1 MALDQITSQSIA
13 DGAISVNDIADG
25 SVTHSKLHTTA
36 IQDKLG
42 YVPASAATVASQISA
57 LVNAAP
63 STLDTLNE
71 LAAALGNDANFATTV
86 TNSLAAKANQSTT
99 YTKTEVDTALGLKAN
114 TSSLGTLATLN
125 SVTGSNIASNTI
137 TPDKLAVT
145 LPGTNTVFRQC
156 ATFNDF
162 SASWRY
168 SGNAGS
174 RASAP
179 TTVNSDPVI
188 SNFNFN
194 DSSWTTVNASV
205 IYTPNTASLEN
216 YYWYIRKLFYIT
228 AGSFTISGIVDDDHV
243 LYLTPVSGSPILIGG
258 NIADTDGAGAGP
270 WSYTVTV
277 PTSGFYYLTARGVEG
292 GGGDYLTINS
302 VTNINNF
309 WVAPSNITVGTVLQ
323 TVYNF
328 TNARTSWGGQ
338 NTVLETS
345 ITPSSAGSRILIS
358 GVLYG
363 HANDD
368 SYMYLEYRIGN
379 GSWIKD
385 ATLNGDGFLGG
396 WGDHCWSHMSNTG
409 PFPSPFHVVF
419 SPNTT
424 QTVSVRVGVN
434 AEATF
439 FLNRGTAGN
448 FSWDGSEGG
457 NTNPNP
463 GIAKSTIILQE
474 IAG

>member
-1 MALDQITSQSIA
+1 MPRKLKSTALRSDAVTISNIPDNEITA
-13 DGAISVNDIADG
+13 A
-25 SVTHSKLHTTA
+25 KLHTTA

-42 YVPASAATVASQISA
+42 YTPASAATVASQISA
-57 LVNAAP
+57 LVNSAPAA
-63 STLDTLNE
+63 LDTLNE

-86 TNSLAAKANQSTT
+86 TNALAAKANS
-99 YTKTEVDTALGLKAN
+99 
-114 TSSLGTLATLN
+114 SSLGTLATLN

-137 TPDKLAVT
+137 TPDKLSVT
-145 LPGTNTVFRQC
+145 LPGTNIIFKQC
-156 ATFNDF
+156 ATFGDF
-162 SASWRY
+162 TSSWKY
-168 SGNAGS
+168 SGNAGA
-174 RASAP
+174 RTSAP
-179 TTVNSDPVI
+179 TTVGSDPVF
-188 SNFNFN
+188 SNFSYNT
-194 DSSWTTVNASV
+194 SSWTDVNANT
-205 IYTPNTASLEN
+205 IYTPNSSSAGNEN

-228 AGSFTISGIVDDDHV
+228 AGSFTISGSVDDDHV

-258 NIADTDGAGAGP
+258 NIADIDGSGASA
-270 WSYTVTV
+270 WSYTVNV

-292 GGGDYLTINS
+292 GGGDYLLI
-302 VTNINNF
+302 TNITNISNF
-309 WVAPSNITVGTVLQ
+309 WVASNNITAGSVIQ

-328 TNARTSWGGQ
+328 TNARTTWGGL

-345 ITPSSAGSRILIS
+345 ITPTNSASRILIS

-368 SYMYLEYRIGN
+368 SYMYLEYRIGS

-385 ATLNGDGFLGG
+385 STLNGDGYLGG

-424 QTVSVRVGVN
+424 QTVSIRVGVN

-439 FLNRGTAGN
+439 YLNRGTSGS

-463 GIAKSTIILQE
+463 GISKSTIILQE

>member
-1 MALDQITSQSIA
+1 MPRKLKSTALRSDAVTIANIPDNEITA
-13 DGAISVNDIADG
+13 A
-25 SVTHSKLHTTA
+25 KLHTTA
-36 IQDKLG
+36 ISDKLG
-42 YVPASAATVASQISA
+42 YVPASATTVATQISA
-57 LVNAAP
+57 LVNSAPAA
-63 STLDTLNE
+63 LDTLNE
-71 LAAALGNDANFATTV
+71 LASALGNDANFATTI
-86 TNSLAAKANQSTT
+86 TNALAAKANS
-99 YTKTEVDTALGLKAN
+99 
-114 TSSLGTLATLN
+114 SSLGTLATLS
-125 SVTGSNIASNTI
+125 SVTGTNIASNTI
-137 TPDKLAVT
+137 TPDKLSIT
-145 LPGTNTVFRQC
+145 LPGTNIVFKQC
-156 ATFNDF
+156 GSFNDF
-162 SASWRY
+162 SSSWKY
-168 SGNAGS
+168 SGNAGA
-174 RASAP
+174 RTSAP

-188 SNFNFN
+188 SNFNYN
-194 DSSWTTVNASV
+194 DSSWTTVNASM
-205 IYTPNTASLEN
+205 IYTPNTASSEN

-228 AGSFTISGIVDDDHV
+228 AGSFTIAGSVDDDHV

-258 NIADTDGAGAGP
+258 NIADNDGSGAGG

-292 GGGDYLTINS
+292 GGGDYLLISS

-309 WVAPSNITVGTVLQ
+309 WVAPSNVTAGTVVQ

-328 TNARTSWGGQ
+328 TNARTSWGGM

-363 HANDD
+363 HASDD
-368 SYMYLEYRIGN
+368 SYMYLEYKIGS
-379 GSWIKD
+379 GSWTKD
-385 ATLNGDGFLGG
+385 ATLNGDGYLGG

-409 PFPSPFHVVF
+409 PFPSPFNVLF

-424 QTVSVRVGVN
+424 QTVSIRVGVN

-439 FLNRGTAGN
+439 YLNRGTSGS

-463 GIAKSTIILQE
+463 GISKSTIILQE